1 MFPGRHQIVP
11 AMTDEHANVQLLA
24 GADRQAS
31 FHSLREQTVSILA
44 AHLEEDLNRL

>member
-24 GADRQAS
+24 GADRQAC
-31 FHSLREQTVSILA
+31 FHSLKEQTVSILA
-44 AHLEEDLNRL
+44 AHLDEDLNRL